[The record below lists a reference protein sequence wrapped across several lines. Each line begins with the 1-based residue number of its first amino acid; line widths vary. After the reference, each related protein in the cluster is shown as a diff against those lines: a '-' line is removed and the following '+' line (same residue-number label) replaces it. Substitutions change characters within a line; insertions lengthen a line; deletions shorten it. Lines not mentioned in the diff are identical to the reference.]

1 MTSLIL
7 SEIKK
12 IKLNSNENFMVFEK
26 YYKDFYDTKIRNLK
40 LKIYNPNIIRKA
52 HKNRSYNYC
61 GKIYNEIL
69 TEVSLE
75 LNKLH
80 DCNLSVK
87 SWEIVFGNWLRYFIW
102 ICYERYT
109 SITKTINHNKIKNIF
124 VKENTSFIFA
134 SEDTSGIYENSI
146 NDNWN
151 SNLYYKI
158 LRYLNINNLKVSN
171 YSLAESQKKKY
182 QPKKKIGLKRKIFN
196 VILNVLSL
204 IKFKNSGIVINTF
217 LPLFHEKLFE
227 LLLFQ
232 IPRNWNFQNVKFKQY
247 DNKKR
252 ESFNL
257 NYEKKSSVENF
268 IRKNIKF
275 FLPISVVESFDD
287 IMKISQSMGFPK
299 NPKFIFTSND
309 FEYNE
314 IFKSYVAK
322 LIERKKINYYIG
334 QHGVYFSDV
343 RGDKFRTEFSTSDK
357 FLTWGYTDSDKFIQ
371 SFNFPSFGRK
381 KYYRTNKKHNKLL
394 IVVSPMEYK
403 IYPFYTTHYLE
414 NGLENVVEI
423 LKSSNKQITKNAI
436 IRLHESYKVKRGEY
450 LIMIVPAF

>member
-134 SEDTSGIYENSI
+134 SEDTSGIFSVV
-146 NDNWN
+146 
-151 SNLYYKI
+151 
-158 LRYLNINNLKVSN
+158 LK
-171 YSLAESQKKKY
+171 LETES
-182 QPKKKIGLKRKIFN
+182 
-196 VILNVLSL
+196 VLSE
-204 IKFKNSGIVINTF
+204 ITTF
-217 LPLFHEKLFE
+217 LVMNSLPSHEETL
-227 LLLFQ
+227 
-232 IPRNWNFQNVKFKQY
+232 P
-247 DNKKR
+247 
-252 ESFNL
+252 
-257 NYEKKSSVENF
+257 SV
-268 IRKNIKF
+268 
-275 FLPISVVESFDD
+275 
-287 IMKISQSMGFPK
+287 
-299 NPKFIFTSND
+299 
-309 FEYNE
+309 
-314 IFKSYVAK
+314 
-322 LIERKKINYYIG
+322 
-334 QHGVYFSDV
+334 
-343 RGDKFRTEFSTSDK
+343 
-357 FLTWGYTDSDKFIQ
+357 
-371 SFNFPSFGRK
+371 
-381 KYYRTNKKHNKLL
+381 
-394 IVVSPMEYK
+394 
-403 IYPFYTTHYLE
+403 
-414 NGLENVVEI
+414 
-423 LKSSNKQITKNAI
+423 AI
-436 IRLHESYKVKRGEY
+436 AL
-450 LIMIVPAF
+450 